1 MGNFKYSLL
10 CDIFNLEKTLFPK
23 CASEMGDSEMI
34 SLLNL
39 RKLIKILQGQGKNSK
54 VDQIGTMNAGIGLC
68 EDGFDPEVHR
78 SQSRMLPA
86 RTLSIIFSPNHKS
99 TAPLLCP
106 LSKMGIY
113 PFKEV
118 FRNRRDIG
126 SEMKNLCSSR
136 EDIVG

>member
-68 EDGFDPEVHR
+68 EDSFDPEVHGR
-78 SQSRMLPA
+78 QGSVFAA
-86 RTLSIIFSPNHKS
+86 RTLPIIFTSQNKS
-99 TAPLLCP
+99 TAQLFCLLKKIRIQS
-106 LSKMGIY
+106 L
-113 PFKEV
+113 KEV
-118 FRNRRDIG
+118 LRNGRNIG
-126 SEMKNLCSSR
+126 SKGRTPSP
-136 EDIVG
+136 GGGGG